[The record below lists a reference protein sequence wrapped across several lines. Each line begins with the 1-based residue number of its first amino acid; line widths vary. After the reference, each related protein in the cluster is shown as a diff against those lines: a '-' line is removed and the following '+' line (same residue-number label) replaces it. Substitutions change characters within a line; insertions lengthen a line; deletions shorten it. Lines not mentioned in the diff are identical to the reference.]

1 MVLIS
6 TTASLR
12 EEKDVA
18 LKYFVLLLCL
28 LSQPCASSDWQ
39 SQTAGSKLAYSVN
52 FEQLPINGLFEH
64 FLVVYKTAADETPQ
78 QLTVTVDVASA
89 NMGNSDINEA
99 IRDSDW
105 FDISRYP
112 QATFS
117 SSLIEKGQDRNFI
130 ASGTLQLKGV
140 TQPVSVPFT
149 WQPITGRPGAM
160 SMTGQVILNR
170 LDFLIGTGDWTSGD
184 EIGLTVTVDFAV
196 TFISDSVEN
205 DPIIST
211 EE

>member
-1 MVLIS
+1 M
-6 TTASLR
+6 
-12 EEKDVA
+12 
-18 LKYFVLLLCL
+18 KYFILVLCL

-52 FEQLPINGLFEH
+52 FEQLPVDGLFEQ
-64 FLVVYKTAADETPQ
+64 FLVVYKTVADETPQ
-78 QLTVTVDVASA
+78 QLTVTVDIASA

-99 IRDSDW
+99 IRDTDW

-117 SSLIEKGQDRNFI
+117 SSHIEKVQGGNFL

-140 TQPVSVPFT
+140 TQPLSVPFA
-149 WQPITGRPGAM
+149 WQAVASRPGVMVMTGR
-160 SMTGQVILNR
+160 VNLNR
-170 LDFLIGTGDWTSGD
+170 LDFLIGTGDWASGD

-196 TFISDSVEN
+196 TFISDNIEN
-205 DPIIST
+205 GPEISS